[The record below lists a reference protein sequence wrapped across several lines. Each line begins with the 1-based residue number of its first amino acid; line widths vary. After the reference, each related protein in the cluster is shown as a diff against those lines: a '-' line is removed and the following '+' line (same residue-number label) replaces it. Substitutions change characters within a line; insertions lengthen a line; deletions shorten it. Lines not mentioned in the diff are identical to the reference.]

1 MVLRYFLFLLA
12 AYIVF
17 HKIFPFGLFR
27 TRLADMTG
35 ADLLLLIARSLV
47 ATIGAAYF
55 VVTGFIQP
63 ALHDRDRLWCER
75 WTGLAFGV
83 IAIAVGSVLISILE
97 KRDHSNRGPLG
108 RELHFVAAVL
118 ALRFLHPLEASLR
131 FRTPQPTR
139 SQGRMDRRGR
149 SCPPGRVQCRVW
161 RSKCTVSSGGDARA
175 NFTLSSPMRKI
186 HQAPFTCLEPD
197 RELFNPSWM
206 LLDLVM
212 SKKNAADIRIDPI
225 HSRAICDEIGERLR
239 QVLKRES
246 VGLPPRLQLL
256 VDRLAELDGA
266 AAPSI
271 VPSFEDMLP
280 RRELH
285 SSSA

>member
-1 MVLRYFLFLLA
+1 
-12 AYIVF
+12 
-17 HKIFPFGLFR
+17 
-27 TRLADMTG
+27 
-35 ADLLLLIARSLV
+35 
-47 ATIGAAYF
+47 
-55 VVTGFIQP
+55 
-63 ALHDRDRLWCER
+63 
-75 WTGLAFGV
+75 
-83 IAIAVGSVLISILE
+83 
-97 KRDHSNRGPLG
+97 
-108 RELHFVAAVL
+108 VAAVL
-118 ALRFLHPLEASLR
+118 ALRFLRSKLLCDFAPLNQPD
-131 FRTPQPTR
+131 FRIV
-139 SQGRMDRRGR
+139 SAGGEGVVA
-149 SCPPGRVQCRVW
+149 GRVQCGVW
-161 RSKCTVSSGGDARA
+161 RSKCTASSCGEARA
-175 NFTLSSPMRKI
+175 DFTLSSPMRKI

-197 RELFNPSWM
+197 RELSNPSWM

-212 SKKNAADIRIDPI
+212 SKKNAADIQIDPI

-246 VGLPPRLQLL
+246 VRLPPRLQLL

>member
-1 MVLRYFLFLLA
+1 
-12 AYIVF
+12 
-17 HKIFPFGLFR
+17 
-27 TRLADMTG
+27 
-35 ADLLLLIARSLV
+35 
-47 ATIGAAYF
+47 
-55 VVTGFIQP
+55 
-63 ALHDRDRLWCER
+63 
-75 WTGLAFGV
+75 
-83 IAIAVGSVLISILE
+83 
-97 KRDHSNRGPLG
+97 
-108 RELHFVAAVL
+108 
-118 ALRFLHPLEASLR
+118 
-131 FRTPQPTR
+131 
-139 SQGRMDRRGR
+139 
-149 SCPPGRVQCRVW
+149 
-161 RSKCTVSSGGDARA
+161 
-175 NFTLSSPMRKI
+175 MRKI

-197 RELFNPSWM
+197 RELLNPSWM

-239 QVLKRES
+239 QVLKREP

-285 SSSA
+285 SSSV